1 MPSNISK
8 LVQLMIRDGQ
18 GSFKALYEEIYRPCL
33 VQLQYTCDVRY
44 KENQE

>member
-8 LVQLMIRDGQ
+8 LDQLMIRDWQ
-18 GSFKALYEEIYRPCL
+18 GSFKALDGEIYRPCL

-44 KENQE
+44 KEKQE